1 MAKNTDISLRN
12 KVIYSVYVRNH
23 TNDGTF
29 NAVADDLDRIK
40 SLGTDI
46 IWFMPIHPIGV
57 KNKKGSLG
65 CPYANK
71 DYRTTNPEYGTMDD
85 FKNLVEKIHAK
96 SMKCMIDVVYNHTS
110 PDSNLSVEHP
120 EFFYRKPD
128 GNFGNK
134 VGDWSDIIDLDYS
147 NKELWKYQIDSLVM
161 WAKIV
166 DGFRCDVASFVP
178 VEFWKQAREAVAKV
192 NPDCIWLAESV
203 HSSFNVFS
211 RKSGIYTASDYE
223 LFDAFDMEYDYDIRE
238 VFDKYLKGKTTLSN
252 YMDMF
257 NYQEAIYPQNYD
269 KMRCLEN
276 HDQPRICHYVK
287 NRSDLE
293 NYTAFLYFLKGST
306 LIYAGQEFGCDETP
320 SLFDKD
326 VFPRNTGIDIS
337 SLLAKL
343 DTIKKTVLD
352 DDDYFR
358 ADADDENDIAI
369 FERDNNKSKKVGIF
383 SLKSKSADVKVDLPD
398 GDYKNVASFVAV
410 LPANDPEILVYVML
424 DDPNNARTDYSSIL
438 AAPVAGNIISE
449 VAPYLGIATD
459 GEDRSGTI
467 VTVPNLVGTEW
478 SNAQVQLN
486 IQGLKHQ
493 LQESQSSQSAAPVT
507 YQYPHAGSKVPY
519 GTTIYL
525 YTDTYEGSHTEV
537 PDVTGKSPDFARQM
551 LSAAGLNCVVEGSGT
566 VQAQSAEPGS
576 SVQRGTIITLT
587 CG

>member
-1 MAKNTDISLRN
+1 MAKNTEISLRN
-12 KVIYSVYVRNH
+12 KVIYSVYIRNH

-29 NAVADDLDRIK
+29 NAVAEDLDRIK

-85 FKNLVEKIHAK
+85 FKSLVEKIHAK
-96 SMKCMIDVVYNHTS
+96 GMKCIIDVVYNHTS

-147 NKELWKYQIDSLVM
+147 NKELWQYQIDSLVM

-178 VEFWKQAREAVAKV
+178 VEFWKQARKAVAKV

-238 VFDKYLKGKTTLSN
+238 VFDKYLKGETTLSN

-326 VFPRNTGIDIS
+326 VFPRNTGLDLS
-337 SLLAKL
+337 KLFAKL

-352 DDDYFR
+352 DDDYFK
-358 ADADDENDIAI
+358 ADADDVAI
-369 FERDNNKSKKVGIF
+369 LERDNNKSKKVGIF

-398 GDYKNVASFVAV
+398 GDYKN
-410 LPANDPEILVYVML
+410 EI
-424 DDPNNARTDYSSIL
+424 S
-438 AAPVAGNIISE
+438 
-449 VAPYLGIATD
+449 
-459 GEDRSGTI
+459 GET
-467 VTVPNLVGTEW
+467 VTV
-478 SNAQVQLN
+478 SN
-486 IQGLKHQ
+486 G
-493 LQESQSSQSAAPVT
+493 
-507 YQYPHAGSKVPY
+507 KVHCN
-519 GTTIYL
+519 GN
-525 YTDTYEGSHTEV
+525 
-537 PDVTGKSPDFARQM
+537 A
-551 LSAAGLNCVVEGSGT
+551 
-566 VQAQSAEPGS
+566 
-576 SVQRGTIITLT
+576 IIIRK
-587 CG
+587 

>member
-1 MAKNTDISLRN
+1 MAKNTEISLRN

-85 FKNLVEKIHAK
+85 FKSLVEKIHAK
-96 SMKCMIDVVYNHTS
+96 GMKCMIDVVYNHTS

-147 NKELWKYQIDSLVM
+147 NKELWQYQIDSLVM

-238 VFDKYLKGKTTLSN
+238 VFDKYLKGETTLSN

-257 NYQEAIYPQNYD
+257 NYQEVIYPQNYD

-326 VFPRNTGIDIS
+326 VFPRNTGIDLS
-337 SLLAKL
+337 NLFAKL

-352 DDDYFR
+352 DDDYFK

-369 FERDNNKSKKVGIF
+369 LERDNNKSKKVGIF

-398 GDYKNVASFVAV
+398 GDYKNEISGETVAV
-410 LPANDPEILVYVML
+410 SNGKVHC
-424 DDPNNARTDYSSIL
+424 NGNA
-438 AAPVAGNIISE
+438 II
-449 VAPYLGIATD
+449 V
-459 GEDRSGTI
+459 R
-467 VTVPNLVGTEW
+467 
-478 SNAQVQLN
+478 
-486 IQGLKHQ
+486 K
-493 LQESQSSQSAAPVT
+493 
-507 YQYPHAGSKVPY
+507 
-519 GTTIYL
+519 
-525 YTDTYEGSHTEV
+525 
-537 PDVTGKSPDFARQM
+537 
-551 LSAAGLNCVVEGSGT
+551 
-566 VQAQSAEPGS
+566 
-576 SVQRGTIITLT
+576 
-587 CG
+587 

>member
-1 MAKNTDISLRN
+1 MAKNTEISLRN

-23 TNDGTF
+23 TSDGTF

-85 FKNLVEKIHAK
+85 FKSLVEKIHAK
-96 SMKCMIDVVYNHTS
+96 GMKCIIDVVYNHTS

-147 NKELWKYQIDSLVM
+147 NKELWRYQIDSLVM
-161 WAKIV
+161 WARIV

-257 NYQEAIYPQNYD
+257 NYQEAIYQQNYD

-326 VFPRNTGIDIS
+326 VFPRNTGIDLS
-337 SLLAKL
+337 NLFAKL

-352 DDDYFR
+352 DDDYFK

-369 FERDNNKSKKVGIF
+369 LERDNNKSKKVGIF

-398 GDYKNVASFVAV
+398 GDYKN
-410 LPANDPEILVYVML
+410 EI
-424 DDPNNARTDYSSIL
+424 S
-438 AAPVAGNIISE
+438 
-449 VAPYLGIATD
+449 
-459 GEDRSGTI
+459 GET
-467 VTVPNLVGTEW
+467 VTV
-478 SNAQVQLN
+478 SN
-486 IQGLKHQ
+486 G
-493 LQESQSSQSAAPVT
+493 
-507 YQYPHAGSKVPY
+507 KV
-519 GTTIYL
+519 
-525 YTDTYEGSHTEV
+525 HCN
-537 PDVTGKSPDFARQM
+537 GKA
-551 LSAAGLNCVVEGSGT
+551 
-566 VQAQSAEPGS
+566 
-576 SVQRGTIITLT
+576 IIIRK
-587 CG
+587 

>member
-1 MAKNTDISLRN
+1 MAKNTEISLRN
-12 KVIYSVYVRNH
+12 KVIYSIYVRNH

-40 SLGTDI
+40 LLGADI

-85 FKNLVEKIHAK
+85 FKSLVEKIHAK
-96 SMKCMIDVVYNHTS
+96 GMKCIIDVVYNHTS

-147 NKELWKYQIDSLVM
+147 NKELWRYQIDSLVM

-238 VFDKYLKGKTTLSN
+238 VFDKYLKGETTLSN

-269 KMRCLEN
+269 KMRFLEN

-287 NRSDLE
+287 NKSDLE

-326 VFPRNTGIDIS
+326 VFPRNTGIDLS
-337 SLLAKL
+337 ELLAKL

-352 DDDYFR
+352 DDDYFK

-369 FERDNNKSKKVGIF
+369 LERDNNKSKKVGIF

-398 GDYKNVASFVAV
+398 GDYKN
-410 LPANDPEILVYVML
+410 EI
-424 DDPNNARTDYSSIL
+424 S
-438 AAPVAGNIISE
+438 
-449 VAPYLGIATD
+449 
-459 GEDRSGTI
+459 GET
-467 VTVPNLVGTEW
+467 VTV
-478 SNAQVQLN
+478 SN
-486 IQGLKHQ
+486 
-493 LQESQSSQSAAPVT
+493 
-507 YQYPHAGSKVPY
+507 
-519 GTTIYL
+519 
-525 YTDTYEGSHTEV
+525 
-537 PDVTGKSPDFARQM
+537 GKIHCDGKA
-551 LSAAGLNCVVEGSGT
+551 
-566 VQAQSAEPGS
+566 
-576 SVQRGTIITLT
+576 IIIRK
-587 CG
+587 

>member
-1 MAKNTDISLRN
+1 MAKNTEISLRN

-96 SMKCMIDVVYNHTS
+96 GMKCIIDVVYNHTS

-147 NKELWKYQIDSLVM
+147 NKELWRYQIDSLVM

-238 VFDKYLKGKTTLSN
+238 VFDKYLKGETTLSN

-269 KMRCLEN
+269 KMRFLEN

-287 NRSDLE
+287 NKSDLE

-326 VFPRNTGIDIS
+326 VFPRNTGIDLS
-337 SLLAKL
+337 NLFAKL

-352 DDDYFR
+352 DDDYFK
-358 ADADDENDIAI
+358 ADADDENDIAVL
-369 FERDNNKSKKVGIF
+369 ERDNNKSKKVGIF

-398 GDYKNVASFVAV
+398 GDYKN
-410 LPANDPEILVYVML
+410 EI
-424 DDPNNARTDYSSIL
+424 S
-438 AAPVAGNIISE
+438 
-449 VAPYLGIATD
+449 
-459 GEDRSGTI
+459 GET
-467 VTVPNLVGTEW
+467 VTV
-478 SNAQVQLN
+478 SN
-486 IQGLKHQ
+486 
-493 LQESQSSQSAAPVT
+493 
-507 YQYPHAGSKVPY
+507 
-519 GTTIYL
+519 
-525 YTDTYEGSHTEV
+525 
-537 PDVTGKSPDFARQM
+537 GKIHCNGNA
-551 LSAAGLNCVVEGSGT
+551 
-566 VQAQSAEPGS
+566 
-576 SVQRGTIITLT
+576 IIIRK
-587 CG
+587 